1 MLIVLFVTLV
11 TNILSFGYFFRLIN
25 LIQPITK
32 LIMKKRIENVIMNLQ
47 VRINE
52 FTGISFT
59 GVRFI
64 GLILAILVIGVML
77 QMLKW
82 AGGGGMEYL

>member
-1 MLIVLFVTLV
+1 
-11 TNILSFGYFFRLIN
+11 
-25 LIQPITK
+25 
-32 LIMKKRIENVIMNLQ
+32 MKKRIENVIMNLQ